1 TLARALGYRS
11 ILVVPITRNGARIGA
26 IAVARA
32 ATGPFSESQIKLLK
46 TFADQAVIAIDNAR
60 LFEEVQTRT
69 RELTESVRYQRAT
82 TDVLGVIGRSKRDV
96 RPVFEALV
104 KSAAELF
111 DPWDATITTLHD
123 DQLHWQATAAARQ
136 SAMRMQSVRS
146 IYPIPFDPDRP
157 PSARAMM

>member
-1 TLARALGYRS
+1 
-11 ILVVPITRNGARIGA
+11 ARIGA

-69 RELTESVRYQRAT
+69 RELTESLRYQTAT
-82 TDVLGVIGRSKRDV
+82 TDVLGVISRSKSDV
-96 RPVFEALV
+96 RPVFEAIV

-146 IYPIPFDPDRP
+146 IYPIPFDPDRA
-157 PSARAMM
+157 PSARAMVERRIIEIADATMHETPEFV